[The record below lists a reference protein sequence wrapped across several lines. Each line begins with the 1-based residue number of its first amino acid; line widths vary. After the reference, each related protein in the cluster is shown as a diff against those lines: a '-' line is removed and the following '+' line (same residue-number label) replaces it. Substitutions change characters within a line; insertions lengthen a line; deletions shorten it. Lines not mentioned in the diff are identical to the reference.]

1 MVLLCFPSG
10 TVLQPENCE
19 RLPNPLN
26 GVVDTSE
33 GREVGSVATYTCIF
47 GFQLVG
53 DTTRVCGDDR
63 MWNGS
68 EPECRGKN
76 PEVKVN

>member
-1 MVLLCFPSG
+1 M
-10 TVLQPENCE
+10 TVSQPENCE
-19 RLPNPLN
+19 RLPDPEN

-33 GREVGSVATYTCIF
+33 GREVGSLATYTCNI
-47 GFQLVG
+47 GFQLFG
-53 DTTRVCGDDR
+53 DASRVCGDDG

-76 PEVKVN
+76 GGKVRR